1 MNPKTHCRARGE
13 RAQALGIGTWVK
25 AAAILLWFLSCGCS
39 RQTTSRL
46 DLQDGKDSEPTP
58 RTQAQNRT
66 NLPPCPPGDSPRVE
80 RGSPHTVDH
89 RVVLSW
95 NASVP
100 RPNLKDEDIGYCL
113 YRSKNHAVR
122 KKQKDK
128 GSHKS
133 EKKFPCEECEQVNG
147 FPVRETS
154 CVDDIVEGDTLYYYV
169 AIAVD
174 KNGVSGFSNQAPA
187 KIPGKGE
194 PPASQSSGYTS
205 CRAHDNEH

>member
-1 MNPKTHCRARGE
+1 MNEKAQGRANGE
-13 RAQALGIGTWVK
+13 RAQTLEMVTLVG
-25 AAAILLWFLSCGCS
+25 AAVILLTLVSSGCDRS
-39 RQTTSRL
+39 SDSHL
-46 DLQDGKDSEPTP
+46 DVQSGPPSESTP
-58 RTQAQNRT
+58 RKAVVNHT
-66 NLPPCPPGDSPRVE
+66 NLPPCPPGDFPSPE

-100 RPNLKDEDIGYCL
+100 RRNLKNEDIGYCL

-194 PPASQSSGYTS
+194 PPASQSSDYTS